1 MNQECVNCKLNRQC
15 FSINNISNTKVCLKE
30 STRYETYTM
39 TPEEEI
45 KWLRQCV
52 RELQEERESLK
63 SKLDDNTKIYLNTFK
78 YASECETKIVTM
90 ETQQKEFIKYLEDC
104 INELKKESINKFEN
118 TLNLGIA
125 DITKEILSKYKKII
139 GSKNNGN

>member
-1 MNQECVNCKLNRQC
+1 MEVK
-15 FSINNISNTKVCLKE
+15 
-30 STRYETYTM
+30 STIRYETYTM

-52 RELQEERESLK
+52 RELQEEKQKLEKQLEDTIK
-63 SKLDDNTKIYLNTFK
+63 SYTDENNLRHEIDLKLDIAK
-78 YASECETKIVTM
+78 
-90 ETQQKEFIKYLEDC
+90 TQQKEFIKYLEDC
-104 INELKKESINKFEN
+104 ISELKKESMNKLEN

-125 DITKEILSKYKKII
+125 DITKEILLKYKEIV